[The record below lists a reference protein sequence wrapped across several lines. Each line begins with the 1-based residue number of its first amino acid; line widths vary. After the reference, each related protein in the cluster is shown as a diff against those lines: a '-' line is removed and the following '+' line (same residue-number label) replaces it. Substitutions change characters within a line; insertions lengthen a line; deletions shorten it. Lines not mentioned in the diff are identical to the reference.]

1 MKLNKKNKLLLLGCA
16 IAIYGAYTFAISKTL
31 AYYRQYKLQS
41 EQVGTTT
48 YNPQLLAGLVIKE
61 KQIDEWLKT
70 NNPSASS
77 YQNELLKQLHIYC
90 EKFNLKIVDFKEPH
104 QFQDKASVT
113 LNYIFSLEGSFNGV
127 LKTIHKIENN
137 PALGT
142 IKHIAVVK
150 KLNYKTNSN
159 YIVTDIIITRN
170 EDLKK

>member
-16 IAIYGAYTFAISKTL
+16 IALYGSYTFAISKTL
-31 AYYRQYKLQS
+31 GYYKQYKSQS
-41 EQVGTTT
+41 ELVGTTS
-48 YNPQLLAGLVIKE
+48 YNPQFLAGLVVKE

-77 YQNELLKQLHIYC
+77 YQNELLKQLNIYC

-104 QFQDKASVT
+104 QFQDKSSIT
-113 LNYIFSLEGSFNGV
+113 LNYSFSLEGSFNSV

-150 KLNYKTNSN
+150 KLNYKTNTN
-159 YIVTDIIITRN
+159 YIVTDIIITRS
-170 EDLKK
+170 EDIKQ